1 MTSFNIHKVTN
12 VNLSQTDY
20 TSGVTFST
28 IDLIIKCSDGS
39 THQVVLFSE
48 EPLEIIQ
55 NGVRNL
61 D

>member
-12 VNLSQTDY
+12 VKLSQADY

-39 THQVVLFSE
+39 THRVTLFSE
-48 EPLEIIQ
+48 GPLEIIQ
-55 NGVRNL
+55 NGVR
-61 D
+61 DVD